1 MLEHSAPDAVI
12 TGLTVLLGFAVI
24 PLWLA
29 MGLAD
34 YFCHRASDIEHT
46 SGTRESLLHLA
57 QYFCAGLPLLA
68 GLFFQIDTALL
79 VFMFGFILLHHAIAY
94 IDVRYANGTRRVT
107 PVEQMVH
114 SFLEVF
120 PIAAF
125 LLVCALDFAQLGALF
140 GDGAPEL
147 GVHLRNP
154 TLPVGYVAS
163 VLAAALIVGLAPY
176 GEELIRCMRAAQGS
190 QKT

>member
-1 MLEHSAPDAVI
+1 MLEHSAPDIIVA
-12 TGLTVLLGFAVI
+12 GLTVLLGFVVI

-46 SGTRESLLHLA
+46 SGIRESVLHLA

-68 GLFFQIDTALL
+68 GLLFQIDAGLL
-79 VFMFGFILLHHAIAY
+79 VFMFVFILLHHAIAY
-94 IDVRYANGTRRVT
+94 VDVRYANATRRVT

-114 SFLEVF
+114 SFLEVL
-120 PIAAF
+120 PISAF

-140 GDGAPEL
+140 GDGTPEF
-147 GVHLRNP
+147 GIHLRNP
-154 TLPVGYVAS
+154 TLPVAYLAS
-163 VLAAALIVGLAPY
+163 VLAAAFIIGLA
-176 GEELIRCMRAAQGS
+176 LCSRLWIH
-190 QKT
+190 